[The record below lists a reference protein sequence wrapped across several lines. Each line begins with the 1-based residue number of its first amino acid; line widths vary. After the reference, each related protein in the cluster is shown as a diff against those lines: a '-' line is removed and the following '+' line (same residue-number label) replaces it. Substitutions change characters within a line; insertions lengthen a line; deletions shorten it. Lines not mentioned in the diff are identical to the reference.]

1 MQQAN
6 RNFFTNII
14 HLIVNVVVGVLYTPY
29 LVRSVGVIAY
39 GVVPLALV
47 INQYINVISLSLVNA
62 LTRFYSVEYRNGNME
77 KASKYFSTSIVV
89 GIVFSLILYPLLHI
103 AINYVDMF
111 FDIPNNLLGESKLLF
126 RFTVASFFLSILS
139 NCVNITLFAD
149 NLLDYVNY
157 LKVTR
162 QALKFLLNIGF
173 FVFLQ
178 TNILYIGL
186 ANFIAEL
193 AVLLLSIYF
202 YKITKPSRI
211 HFQFLLY
218 NKIYLISMLS
228 MVSWVL
234 VQRFSDTFLYKI
246 DSILMNVYFGIKMT
260 GIIGAVSEFG
270 SYVTSITTI
279 LSSLFAPLLLIAY
292 SKKNEANYRLMT
304 VEGSYIVGLF
314 TGLLCALLCGSSS
327 TLLSIWL
334 GRDFEGYGLWLV
346 LKIVVIPYTTAGAMF
361 ANSYLYA
368 NYNKRPAL
376 ISLALAACNVLV
388 NIGFLHFFHS
398 VDMFLIVC
406 LIFVIMQGLYMNVW
420 FYNRLYRGDLTKI
433 FLNVGKFTLYMIVIS
448 LTTFALD
455 SVFNIHTLVQLFV
468 VYIAIFILGFIVL
481 DTVFLNQTHR
491 KLLYEVIPVYGSIRL
506 FITSKFKKQ

>member
-39 GVVPLALV
+39 SVVPLALV

-228 MVSWVL
+228 IN
-234 VQRFSDTFLYKI
+234 T
-246 DSILMNVYFGIKMT
+246 
-260 GIIGAVSEFG
+260 
-270 SYVTSITTI
+270 
-279 LSSLFAPLLLIAY
+279 LLI
-292 SKKNEANYRLMT
+292 
-304 VEGSYIVGLF
+304 
-314 TGLLCALLCGSSS
+314 
-327 TLLSIWL
+327 
-334 GRDFEGYGLWLV
+334 
-346 LKIVVIPYTTAGAMF
+346 
-361 ANSYLYA
+361 
-368 NYNKRPAL
+368 
-376 ISLALAACNVLV
+376 
-388 NIGFLHFFHS
+388 
-398 VDMFLIVC
+398 
-406 LIFVIMQGLYMNVW
+406 
-420 FYNRLYRGDLTKI
+420 
-433 FLNVGKFTLYMIVIS
+433 
-448 LTTFALD
+448 
-455 SVFNIHTLVQLFV
+455 
-468 VYIAIFILGFIVL
+468 
-481 DTVFLNQTHR
+481 
-491 KLLYEVIPVYGSIRL
+491 
-506 FITSKFKKQ
+506 IT

>member
-1 MQQAN
+1 
-6 RNFFTNII
+6 
-14 HLIVNVVVGVLYTPY
+14 
-29 LVRSVGVIAY
+29 
-39 GVVPLALV
+39 
-47 INQYINVISLSLVNA
+47 
-62 LTRFYSVEYRNGNME
+62 
-77 KASKYFSTSIVV
+77 
-89 GIVFSLILYPLLHI
+89 
-103 AINYVDMF
+103 
-111 FDIPNNLLGESKLLF
+111 
-126 RFTVASFFLSILS
+126 
-139 NCVNITLFAD
+139 
-149 NLLDYVNY
+149 
-157 LKVTR
+157 
-162 QALKFLLNIGF
+162 
-173 FVFLQ
+173 
-178 TNILYIGL
+178 
-186 ANFIAEL
+186 
-193 AVLLLSIYF
+193 
-202 YKITKPSRI
+202 
-211 HFQFLLY
+211 
-218 NKIYLISMLS
+218 MLS

-376 ISLALAACNVLV
+376 ISLALAACNVLI

-468 VYIAIFILGFIVL
+468 VYIIIFILGIIVL